1 MKRTQLRSKEI
12 SKELAQYAVE
22 FSKKDK
28 VELWEDEPFL
38 LVVNG
43 RPSFFRYEERWI
55 PTLKFLQQKIILPKI
70 VVDMGAIKFLI
81 GGADVMRPGI
91 VEVDSGIAKDE
102 PVVIVDTNNQ
112 KPIAVGI
119 ALISGA
125 EMKETK
131 SGKVIKNIHYVGD
144 KIWNSG

>member
-12 SKELAQYAVE
+12 NKELAQYAVE
-22 FSKKDK
+22 LSKKDN
-28 VELWEDEPFL
+28 VELWEDQPFL
-38 LVVNG
+38 LIVNG
-43 RPSFFRYEERWI
+43 LPSFFRYGERWI
-55 PTLKFLQQKIILPKI
+55 PTLKFLQQKIILKKI

-91 VEVDSGIAKDE
+91 VEIDYGIAKDE
-102 PVVIVDTNNQ
+102 PVVIVDINNQ

-125 EMKETK
+125 EMKVTK
-131 SGKVIKNIHYVGD
+131 NGRVIRNIHYVGD
-144 KIWNSG
+144 KIWNMS